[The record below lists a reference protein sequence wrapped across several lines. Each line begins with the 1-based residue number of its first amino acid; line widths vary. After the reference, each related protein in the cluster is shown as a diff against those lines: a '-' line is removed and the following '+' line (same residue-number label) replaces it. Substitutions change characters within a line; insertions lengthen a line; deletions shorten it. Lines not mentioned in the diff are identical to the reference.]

1 MICPKCESEY
11 VDGITVCP
19 TCNVEL
25 VTLEEFEA
33 NLTEPSD
40 WITVYAASDIIEATM
55 LKDNLES
62 AGIETIIIDKQ
73 DSNFPAWGDLSVIKI
88 DVKKTDAEE
97 AKKLIDAI
105 LNDDERE
112 D

>member
-19 TCNVEL
+19 VCNVEL

-33 NLTEPSD
+33 NLTKPSD
-40 WITVYAASDIIEATM
+40 YVTVYTTSDIIEATM

-62 AGIETIIIDKQ
+62 SGIETYIIDKQ
-73 DSNFPAWGDLSVIKI
+73 DSSFPAWGDLSIIKI
-88 DVKKTDAEE
+88 DVKKDE
-97 AKKLIDAI
+97 ANEARELIDAI
-105 LNDDERE
+105 LNSNNQES
-112 D
+112 